1 MICVY
6 ISDEKIKLIE
16 GDARGNKISVQRFYD
31 INTKAGSLESGSIK
45 DTVIFTQALQD
56 CMQATN
62 MKPGKAFYVLDNSRI
77 VFREM
82 IVPDVPEQKLK
93 KVIQSELF
101 ADSKGQ
107 NSTID
112 YIVIGKFKDDKK
124 VSKLRVMVTYI
135 NNEIIDNLSVSAVEL
150 GLTPVSLDIGPNAMS
165 KLISLYNSNANDRKL
180 LTKTFVLLDYKDTFI
195 SVYIF
200 DEFVQQ
206 FTKSSVLYVTDP
218 DNLDLSYLTS
228 ELSTQ
233 LNSTIRYYQSRNPEK
248 SIEAVF
254 VTGNA
259 LVLDQ
264 IMQSLADSVNLM
276 ISHLPLPS
284 FVKGLEL
291 LDYNAF
297 TCALGTFVR
306 R

>member
-6 ISDEKIKLIE
+6 VSDEKIKLIE
-16 GDARGNKISVQRFYD
+16 GDARGNKIVVQRFYD
-31 INTKAGSLESGSIK
+31 ISTKAGSLETGAIR
-45 DTVIFTQALQD
+45 DTVVFTQALQD

-62 MKPGKAFYVLDNSRI
+62 MKVGKACYVLDNSRV

-82 IVPDVPEQKLK
+82 IVPDVPDQKLK

-101 ADSKGQ
+101 SDSKAQ
-107 NSTID
+107 NHTLD
-112 YIVIGKFKDDKK
+112 YIVLEKFKQDK
-124 VSKLRVMVTYI
+124 VNKLRIMVTYI
-135 NNEIIDNLSVSAVEL
+135 SNEIIDNLNVSAVEL
-150 GLTPVSLDIGPNAMS
+150 GLTPVALDIAPNAMS
-165 KLISLYNSNANDRKL
+165 KLISLYNSNGSDRKL
-180 LTKTFVLLDYKDTFI
+180 LKKTFVLLDFKDTFI
-195 SVYIF
+195 SIYIF
-200 DEFVQQ
+200 DNFVNQ

-218 DNLDLSYLTS
+218 ENPDLNYLAS
-228 ELSTQ
+228 EMSTQ
-233 LNSTIRYYQSRNPEK
+233 LNSTIRYYQSRNTEK
-248 SIEAVF
+248 SIEAVY

-264 IMQSLADSVNLM
+264 IMQALADSVNLM

-284 FVKGLEL
+284 FVKGMEL
-291 LDYNAF
+291 IDYNAF